1 MQVKWQQQHSPNF
14 GLTGVGLQVA
24 VHDRLAGV
32 DAVEERVEARER
44 RVLEE
49 LHLLRSLTRVWKDL
63 GRSAVQVE
71 GLCVLLGR
79 GLPLPLC
86 SRWG

>member
-1 MQVKWQQQHSPNF
+1 M
-14 GLTGVGLQVA
+14 A

-49 LHLLRSLTRVWKDL
+49 LHLFEIFDSR
-63 GRSAVQVE
+63 VE
-71 GLCVLLGR
+71 GSRKICYQSGKIRGQDGGTMYAVGR
-79 GLPLPLC
+79 GLPLLLC